1 MRRTARIHTAVL
13 SASLLLL
20 AGLAQAAKEIKP
32 GWNLFTPQQDVE
44 MGKQAAAEIEKEVT
58 IVDDKE
64 LTNYVARIGK
74 KLAGA
79 SPAPD
84 YPYTFKVVAEPSIN
98 AFALPGGP
106 IYVHSGLISAADNEA
121 QVAGVLAHEVA
132 HVALRHSTNQ
142 VSKQY
147 AFQIPIALAAG
158 ALGDRGGVLSMI
170 SQLGISFGLNSVF
183 MKYSR
188 DAEKDADLIGTRV
201 MSSVGY
207 DPIQMAR
214 FFEKLEA
221 ESGGSRGSQFFS
233 DHPNPGNRVAYVQEE
248 IKGLPKRNYTT
259 GDQREFS
266 SMKSRVAKIKIPE
279 KPSGDRQQP
288 TATQPPASTAPPVI
302 SGKTTT
308 FSGHQYRLNHP
319 QEWKAYDSNQGM
331 AVTIVPQNGVVNDAR
346 GNPAMAR
353 GVMAGYFS
361 PKNRDLTTAT
371 HELIADFQK
380 SNAELRE
387 LRGQRTASSLDRQRA
402 ESLLLVGSSPL
413 GNQREY
419 VWLMTAMRGENL
431 FYVLQVA
438 PEPEFNQLRPHF
450 EAVARSVR
458 FR

>member
-1 MRRTARIHTAVL
+1 MRRTARYHTAIL
-13 SASLLLL
+13 LMSLLLL

-32 GWNLFTPQQDVE
+32 GWNLFTPEQDIE

-74 KLAGA
+74 KLADA
-79 SPAPD
+79 SPAPN

-106 IYVHSGLISAADNEA
+106 IYMHSGLISAADNEA

-147 AFQIPIALAAG
+147 AFQIPVALAAG
-158 ALGDRGGVLSMI
+158 ALGNKGGVLSMI

-188 DAEKDADLIGTRV
+188 DAEKDADLIGTRT
-201 MSSVGY
+201 MSAVGY
-207 DPIQMAR
+207 DPVQMAR

-248 IKGLPKRNYTT
+248 IKGLPKRSYTT
-259 GDQREFS
+259 GDQREFN

-279 KPSGDRQQP
+279 KPAENQQQP
-288 TATQPPASTAPPVI
+288 GAPQPPTSSAPPVI

-308 FSGHQYRLNHP
+308 FSGYQYRLNYP
-319 QEWKAYDSNQGM
+319 QEWTAHESNKGM

-361 PKNRDLTTAT
+361 PKSRDLKTAT
-371 HELIADFQK
+371 DELIADFQK
-380 SNAELRE
+380 SNADLRE

-419 VWLMTAMRGENL
+419 VWLMTSVRGENL

>member
-1 MRRTARIHTAVL
+1 MSRTARTHAAAFL
-13 SASLLLL
+13 ASLLLL
-20 AGLAQAAKEIKP
+20 AGLARAAKEIKP

-44 MGKQAAAEIEKEVT
+44 LGKQAAAEIEKQVP

-74 KLAGA
+74 KLADA

-106 IYVHSGLISAADNEA
+106 IYMHTGLISAADNEA

-142 VSKQY
+142 ASKQY
-147 AFQIPIALAAG
+147 AFQIPVALAAG
-158 ALGDRGGVLSMI
+158 ALGNKGGVLGMI

-188 DAEKDADLIGTRV
+188 DAEKDADLIGTRI

-207 DPIQMAR
+207 DPVQMAR

-221 ESGGSRGSQFFS
+221 ETGGRSGSQFFS
-233 DHPNPGNRVAYVQEE
+233 DHPNPGNRVNYVQEE
-248 IKGLPKRNYTT
+248 IRGLPKRSYTA
-259 GDQREFS
+259 GNQSEFN

-279 KPSGDRQQP
+279 KPAENQQQTGP
-288 TATQPPASTAPPVI
+288 AQPPAGTAPPVI
-302 SGKTTT
+302 SGKTAT
-308 FSGHQYRLNHP
+308 FRGNQYRLNYP

-346 GNPAMAR
+346 GNPALAR
-353 GVMAGYFS
+353 GVMAGFFA
-361 PKNRDLTTAT
+361 PKSRDLKTAAN
-371 HELIADFQK
+371 ELIADFQK
-380 SNAELRE
+380 SNADLRE
-387 LRGQRTASSLDRQRA
+387 LRGQRTASSLDRQAA

-419 VWLMTAMRGENL
+419 VWLMTSMRGGNL
-431 FYVLQVA
+431 FYILQVA
-438 PEPEFNQLRPHF
+438 PEPEFNQFRAHF

>member
-1 MRRTARIHTAVL
+1 L
-13 SASLLLL
+13 ASLVLL

-32 GWNLFTPQQDVE
+32 GWNLFTPAQDVE
-44 MGKQAAAEIEKEVT
+44 MGQQAAAEIEKEVP
-58 IVDDKE
+58 IVDDRE

-74 KLAGA
+74 KLSDA

-106 IYVHSGLISAADNEA
+106 IYVHTGLISAADNEA

-147 AFQIPIALAAG
+147 AFQIPVALAAS
-158 ALGDRGGVLSMI
+158 ALGNKGGILSMV

-188 DAEKDADLIGTRV
+188 DAEKDADLIGTRI

-207 DPIQMAR
+207 DPVQMAR

-221 ESGGSRGSQFFS
+221 ESGGSGGSQFFS
-233 DHPNPGNRVAYVQEE
+233 DHPNPGNRVNYVQEE

-259 GDQREFS
+259 GDQREFN

-279 KPSGDRQQP
+279 KPSENQQQ
-288 TATQPPASTAPPVI
+288 TTTTQPPANTAPPVI
-302 SGKTTT
+302 SGQTTT
-308 FSGHQYRLNHP
+308 FNGHQYRLNYP

-353 GVMAGYFS
+353 GAMAGYFS
-361 PKNRDLTTAT
+361 PKSRDLKTAT
-371 HELIADFQK
+371 DELIADFQK
-380 SNAELRE
+380 SNADLRE

-419 VWLMTAMRGENL
+419 VWLMTSIRGENL